1 MAWYKTLLGPLVN
14 TVGGL
19 WANRQKRK
27 ARKDELDNA
36 IHLQKIG
43 YVRDGRIAEVE
54 WNTNSVNKAGWRPG
68 FLTVILSAPMVL
80 VFFPD
85 LVPYIREG
93 FAVLDTTPVWYRAA
107 IAVMISSAFG
117 VKKYAD
123 WQMSKHYTLPDP
135 MNVVTRKNPD
145 K

>member
-1 MAWYKTLLGPLVN
+1 MAWYQALLGPVVESV
-14 TVGGL
+14 TGL

-27 ARKDELDNA
+27 AQKQELDAA
-36 IHLQKIG
+36 IHMQKIE
-43 YVRDGRIAEVE
+43 YVKLGRVAEVE
-54 WNTNSVNKAGWRPG
+54 WNKASVNKAGWRPG
-68 FLTVILSAPMVL
+68 FLTIILSAPMIL
-80 VFFPD
+80 VFIPD

-93 FAVLDTTPVWYRAA
+93 FAVLETTPVWYRSA

-117 VKKYAD
+117 FKKFAD

-135 MNVVTRKNPD
+135 MNVVAGKQ

>member
-1 MAWYKTLLGPLVN
+1 MAWYQTLLGPLVN

-19 WANRQKRK
+19 WANRQERK
-27 ARKDELDNA
+27 KLQVQLDHEIIA
-36 IHLQKIG
+36 KKID
-43 YVRDGRIAEVE
+43 YVREGRIAEVE
-54 WNTNSVNKAGWRPG
+54 WNKASINKAGWRPG

-80 VFFPD
+80 VFFPQ
-85 LVPYIREG
+85 LVPYIEEG

-123 WQMSKHYTLPDP
+123 WQMSKHYTLPEP

>member
-1 MAWYKTLLGPLVN
+1 MAWYQTLLGPIVE

-19 WANRQKRK
+19 WSNRQKRK
-27 ARKDELDNA
+27 MQKQELDNA
-36 IHLQKIG
+36 IHMKKIERVING
-43 YVRDGRIAEVE
+43 DIAEVE
-54 WNTNSVNKAGWRPG
+54 WNTNSINKAGWRPG
-68 FLTVILSAPMVL
+68 FLTIILSAPMVL
-80 VFFPD
+80 VFIPW

-135 MNVVTRKNPD
+135 MD
-145 K
+145 KIKLKKD